1 MESDAYNQ
9 NNVSDIPPTPVK
21 SQPTTYTSPL
31 ASSMQ
36 NTSSG
41 AQKRQ
46 QKRKRVLQKGASACT
61 GSCRNCLKCCY
72 KIMYR
77 YSLNAIANLF
87 LAYEYLLTLSFSQ
100 VSCERAFSK
109 LKIGLVKTR
118 LRSSLGNDKL
128 ETFML
133 MNCENDIVESI
144 TLDEV
149 IACMSK
155 DSAVYSRMLVL

>member
-72 KIMYR
+72 KILYR
-77 YSLNAIANLF
+77 CSLNAIAFSNLF
-87 LAYEYLLTLSFSQ
+87 LAYEYLLTLSFLQ

-109 LKIGLVKTR
+109 LKIVKTR
-118 LRSSLGNDKL
+118 SRQWQTWDFYAHELWER
-128 ETFML
+128 
-133 MNCENDIVESI
+133 
-144 TLDEV
+144 
-149 IACMSK
+149 
-155 DSAVYSRMLVL
+155 YSWVHASPWMKW